1 MGLITLTDM
10 REILYTFAVKFDK
23 FSPEVRVKFVVCYNV
38 IIMVATIL
46 NGTILYV
53 FVTKSSL
60 RRPMKLVLSALLWK
74 SIFILLTAMPVTL
87 LELCVEVVRKDHY
100 LVAIQHYL
108 TMFYIWLSFYFV
120 IHIGINR
127 VRAIR
132 QKFNISNAKQS
143 RYELLFF
150 IIGTTTSALMPIT
163 TIVIYYYYGKKA
175 STLFS
180 CAKVFIMTLV
190 LIVSYGMIINAVK
203 KSHRLWKSR
212 SHSNK
217 HKNTLK
223 KVKRTVHLVIG
234 GYALT
239 LVPFVC
245 SSAVESYV
253 YYKKDSAA
261 DNDSFLYTFRTVAEM
276 VLYLNTIFNPI
287 IYFYTQTD
295 LKKEVEK
302 LRFVKGVTIRL
313 KSLKASTG
321 TD

>member
-1 MGLITLTDM
+1 MGLFTLTDM

-23 FSPEVRVKFVVCYNV
+23 FSPEVRVKFVVCYNI

-46 NGTILYV
+46 NGTILYI
-53 FVTKSSL
+53 FITKSSL

-87 LELCVEVVRKDHY
+87 LELCVEVVRKNHY
-100 LVAIQHYL
+100 LVAIQHYF
-108 TMFYIWLSFYFV
+108 TMFYIWLSFYIV
-120 IHIGINR
+120 IHIGLNR

-132 QKFNISNAKQS
+132 QKVSVSNSKQS

-150 IIGTTTSALMPIT
+150 IIGTTVSALMPLT

-190 LIVSYGMIINAVK
+190 LLLSYGMIINAVK

-217 HKNTLK
+217 NKKTLK

-245 SSAVESYV
+245 TFAVESYI
-253 YYKKDSAA
+253 YYKKDSTAYS
-261 DNDSFLYTFRTVAEM
+261 DSFLYTFRAVGEM

-295 LKKEVEK
+295 LKKEVKK
-302 LRFVKGVTIRL
+302 LRFVKRVTIKL